1 LKKLFLMNFDI
12 KLSLQ
17 QIDAL
22 RLELAFFVRRN
33 EILLKLM
40 DSFIKHAYLFGSSIW
55 HVTHAEKI
63 KFKFI
68 YLNFKFFNIRNRSL
82 KLN

>member
-1 LKKLFLMNFDI
+1 MKKLFLMYFNV

-22 RLELAFFVRRN
+22 SLELAFFVRRN
-33 EILLKLM
+33 EVLRKLM
-40 DSFIKHAYLFGSSIW
+40 DSFIKHAYLLGSSIW
-55 HVTHAEKI
+55 YVTHVEKI

-68 YLNFKFFNIRNRSL
+68 Y
-82 KLN
+82 